1 MLVSARERG
10 KLGAERETVTEIEGP
25 KGRLTEKK
33 DEMRERN
40 EKSELPAQESVGEA
54 ENKKDRILVE
64 K

>member
-1 MLVSARERG
+1 M
-10 KLGAERETVTEIEGP
+10 TEIEGP

-40 EKSELPAQESVGEA
+40 EKSELAAQESMGET
-54 ENKKDRILVE
+54 ENEKDRVLAE